1 MKTRSLLFAVPIT
14 ISMLA
19 VAPLSAEAACWVWKP
34 CAKGYEYGGGGPGMT
49 ESQSALAPYPSD
61 LPPLPPDGSERES
74 QRVLSPY
81 PPDGSAR
88 PGGAA
93 AATAPAGAPVKLTP
107 SKKPAAPKAPAV
119 AAARP
124 APAPTQAK
132 AMSPPSSPPPP
143 AQAKATQLPA
153 SPPAQAKA
161 VPPPA
166 KPQST
171 PAKEPP
177 LSAPQPAQAS
187 PPSDMM
193 SVPGIA
199 TIKVIPE

>member
-1 MKTRSLLFAVPIT
+1 
-14 ISMLA
+14 
-19 VAPLSAEAACWVWKP
+19 
-34 CAKGYEYGGGGPGMT
+34 
-49 ESQSALAPYPSD
+49 
-61 LPPLPPDGSERES
+61 
-74 QRVLSPY
+74 
-81 PPDGSAR
+81 
-88 PGGAA
+88 
-93 AATAPAGAPVKLTP
+93 
-107 SKKPAAPKAPAV
+107 
-119 AAARP
+119 
-124 APAPTQAK
+124 
-132 AMSPPSSPPPP
+132 
-143 AQAKATQLPA
+143 
-153 SPPAQAKA
+153 